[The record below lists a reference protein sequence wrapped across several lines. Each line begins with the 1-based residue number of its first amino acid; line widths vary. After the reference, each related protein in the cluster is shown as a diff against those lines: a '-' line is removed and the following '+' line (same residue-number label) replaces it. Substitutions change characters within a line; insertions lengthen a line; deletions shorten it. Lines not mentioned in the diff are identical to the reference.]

1 MKNVKPPLADYTKM
15 NSDQRAGV
23 THSGGPC
30 LLLAGPGS
38 GKTFVITNRI
48 RYLIEHLGVPPERI
62 LVITFTKAAAAE
74 MQSRFQALTNHSF
87 LPVQFG
93 TFHAVFYSVLQ
104 KSDNSLIENFIT
116 EQEKFACMQSILTRL
131 IPTESQSMI
140 PSYVPKILSCISYQ
154 KNTCKSSVMLPSL
167 LSEEIVTRAV
177 SEYNRILREKRKV
190 EYDDMARLCLELFQT
205 NPELKRVWQNRYDH
219 VLVDEF
225 QDINPCQYRVLREL
239 VHPKTSHLF
248 AVGDDDQTIYSF
260 RGADPNLMKQMLQDY
275 PRTKVIRLLQNYRSC
290 PDIVFLSQKLI
301 SYNKK
306 RFNKIMQAAHK
317 YDKEISTGI
326 RTAGFLNE
334 EKMNLYIL
342 HRIQETIANAETTDA
357 TYAII
362 YRTHKMAVGMAELL
376 RRHGIKV
383 RLRDKIQSL
392 YEHFVVQ
399 DMLAYFSLAHIGY
412 TRKEFLTIMNKPVR
426 YLQRCAL
433 QEETFTFSRLREYY
447 REKDYVIKHINKMEK
462 LIQKVRILPLDA
474 GLQLIRKWGGYDE
487 YLLKYCLEHHI
498 DREETFMLLDK
509 FERLCKQIQD
519 FRELLTLLTTK
530 NEVQMNMDTIEIQE
544 TKGCV
549 NILTYHGAKGLEFE
563 EVFLPDL
570 NEGKVPYSRTEDMEE
585 ERRAF
590 YVAMTR
596 AKKRLHL
603 LYLQNEAV
611 YKCPSRFLYEMKQ
624 V

>member
-30 LLLAGPGS
+30 LVLAGPGS

-93 TFHAVFYSVLQ
+93 TFHAVFYSILQ
-104 KSDNSLIENFIT
+104 KSDNSLIENFIS
-116 EQEKFACMQSILTRL
+116 EKEKFACMQSILTRL
-131 IPTESQSMI
+131 IPAESQSMI
-140 PSYVPKILSCISYQ
+140 PSYVPKILSFISYQ
-154 KNTCKSSVMLPSL
+154 KNTGKSFSIPPSL
-167 LSEEIVTRAV
+167 LPEEIAKRAIL
-177 SEYNRILREKRKV
+177 EYHRFLRERRKV

-205 NPELKRVWQNRYDH
+205 NPDIKRVWQNRYDH

-225 QDINPCQYRVLREL
+225 QDINSCQYQVLRQLINPE
-239 VHPKTSHLF
+239 SDHLL

-275 PRTKVIRLLQNYRSC
+275 PGTKVIKLLKNYRSC
-290 PDIVFLSQKLI
+290 PEIVTLSQKLI
-301 SYNKK
+301 SHNKK
-306 RFNKIMQAAHK
+306 RFEKFMHAAQE
-317 YDKEISTGI
+317 YDKGISTGI

-342 HRIQETIANAETTDA
+342 HRIQETIENAETTDA

-362 YRTHKMAVGMAELL
+362 YRTHKMAVGMTELL

-392 YEHFVVQ
+392 FEHFVVQ
-399 DMLAYFSLAHIGY
+399 DMLAYLSLAHAGY

-447 REKDYVIKHINKMEK
+447 REKAYVVKNINKMEK
-462 LIQKVRILPLDA
+462 LIQKVSILPLDT

-487 YLLKYCLEHHI
+487 YLVKYCLEHRI
-498 DREETFMLLDK
+498 DREETFMILDK
-509 FERLCKQIQD
+509 FELLCRQVQD
-519 FRELLTLLTTK
+519 FRELLKLLTTQ

-544 TKGCV
+544 TEGCV

-563 EVFLPDL
+563 EVFLPNL

-611 YKCPSRFLYEMKQ
+611 HKCPSRFLYEMKQ